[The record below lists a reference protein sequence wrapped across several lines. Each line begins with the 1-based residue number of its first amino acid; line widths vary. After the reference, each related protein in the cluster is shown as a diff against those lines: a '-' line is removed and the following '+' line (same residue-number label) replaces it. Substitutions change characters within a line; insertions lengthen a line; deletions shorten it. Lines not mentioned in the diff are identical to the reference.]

1 MSLQYIS
8 IPIDVPKSF
17 DEVTPY
23 AVQCLRSKVK
33 RSKARV
39 LFVLDHIPSEDLKS
53 GMLLGGGTGATLSR
67 VLKYASSNFSCTK
80 DKFEELDFLFVNW
93 NCWKSYNMSED
104 RRAESASLFAD
115 RVGGLID
122 EYAADYVVLCGPE
135 PFQYMMPKQWDLCK
149 GKPTGWLGNSMPLK
163 SPEGREVRCIYN
175 MSLSTLLNPKTIKD
189 TSYLL
194 GYFARNLLPIFCG
207 GKMPF
212 KIAPVKTGKKR
223 NFKIHRVDK
232 IAQFRAMMKK
242 LRPAKHVAVDTE
254 TDGLYRVNVNLLTLQ
269 FSICDDESY
278 VLPVMHNDA
287 KWTEEELEE
296 ILDTLKDYFEFDNKN
311 KLHIYTNAKFDL
323 NILRNCVGVRYFK
336 NNVWDII
343 AGDFALD
350 ENMKVLRSITGEG
363 YYRLANLSMQY
374 GCTAYLTA
382 NFGKE
387 NRSMIKDVP
396 LSEDVLE
403 YAALDTIVP
412 FRIFHKQLQRGRAMG
427 YAKYQSIV
435 SEQISDQIHTFST
448 LEYTGAATDVDYLFR
463 LALPDSPINKLL
475 YSTVD
480 EFKNTEEVQR
490 ADRRLKKRSNIPLE
504 GLFGKIKDRLFKFNQ
519 REHIQ
524 TLFFDV
530 MGLEPITV
538 SETKFRANG
547 KPEAKVD
554 KVFQEKH
561 KNNPVV
567 AMYTSVSKLLKLRN
581 AYVKSLIKMFGED
594 VDFNT
599 TRRLRPTY
607 NFAEIVT
614 GRTSANSPNLQQV
627 PSRGPMAKYIKR
639 LLISTPGFL
648 VIKVDYS
655 AHEVRGWSI
664 ISGDQGVADVF
675 EQGAKLRRRYRLVP
689 DPYISKR
696 IEYEGDV
703 HKINASYFFGIPI
716 FEVVKDIR
724 NAVKTVIFG
733 LIYQQG
739 DEGLAAS
746 TKRPVEEI
754 GEIKR
759 KFLDRFPVG
768 LKWFD
773 KVKGFARKNF
783 YVESPLGRRR
793 NLFAFLLDD
802 TLMGARGTI
811 SRSERQAVNSPVQG
825 FGSDLMMSAIRLME
839 KRCFQYWKKHKVWP
853 NLRFSVSV
861 HDSLSVEVAYE
872 WLWFAVAIIE
882 ECMTHDVAELME
894 KRHDMKFTSVPE
906 IDFEVG
912 AAESVV
918 ESWDWSFEGMRKLLR
933 QTLEFK
939 RDELKDKSLNDPKV
953 VEKLIDTMMEDQ
965 YETMPL
971 WMKQQLWANG
981 IKIRS
986 MDKDN
991 VLDMETRRRAKKF
1004 RSELKDNLVKLQEIL
1019 DREEAMKAPKPE
1031 PVKQVKKK
1039 KKAA

>member
-1 MSLQYIS
+1 MKTVTVKKVRKVARPELVC
-8 IPIDVPKSF
+8 DVGVE
-17 DEVTPY
+17 DNHN
-23 AVQCLRSKVK
+23 
-33 RSKARV
+33 
-39 LFVLDHIPSEDLKS
+39 LFV
-53 GMLLGGGTGATLSR
+53 
-67 VLKYASSNFSCTK
+67 
-80 DKFEELDFLFVNW
+80 
-93 NCWKSYNMSED
+93 
-104 RRAESASLFAD
+104 AD
-115 RVGGLID
+115 
-122 EYAADYVVLCGPE
+122 
-135 PFQYMMPKQWDLCK
+135 
-149 GKPTGWLGNSMPLK
+149 KPT
-163 SPEGREVRCIYN
+163 
-175 MSLSTLLNPKTIKD
+175 D
-189 TSYLL
+189 T
-194 GYFARNLLPIFCG
+194 
-207 GKMPF
+207 
-212 KIAPVKTGKKR
+212 PVL
-223 NFKIHRVDK
+223 V
-232 IAQFRAMMKK
+232 
-242 LRPAKHVAVDTE
+242 
-254 TDGLYRVNVNLLTLQ
+254 
-269 FSICDDESY
+269 
-278 VLPVMHNDA
+278 HN
-287 KWTEEELEE
+287 
-296 ILDTLKDYFEFDNKN
+296 
-311 KLHIYTNAKFDL
+311 
-323 NILRNCVGVRYFK
+323 C
-336 NNVWDII
+336 
-343 AGDFALD
+343 
-350 ENMKVLRSITGEG
+350 
-363 YYRLANLSMQY
+363 
-374 GCTAYLTA
+374 
-382 NFGKE
+382 
-387 NRSMIKDVP
+387 
-396 LSEDVLE
+396 
-403 YAALDTIVP
+403 
-412 FRIFHKQLQRGRAMG
+412 
-427 YAKYQSIV
+427 
-435 SEQISDQIHTFST
+435 
-448 LEYTGAATDVDYLFR
+448 
-463 LALPDSPINKLL
+463 
-475 YSTVD
+475 
-480 EFKNTEEVQR
+480 
-490 ADRRLKKRSNIPLE
+490 
-504 GLFGKIKDRLFKFNQ
+504 
-519 REHIQ
+519 
-524 TLFFDV
+524 
-530 MGLEPITV
+530 
-538 SETKFRANG
+538 
-547 KPEAKVD
+547 
-554 KVFQEKH
+554 
-561 KNNPVV
+561 
-567 AMYTSVSKLLKLRN
+567 
-581 AYVKSLIKMFGED
+581 
-594 VDFNT
+594 
-599 TRRLRPTY
+599 
-607 NFAEIVT
+607 
-614 GRTSANSPNLQQV
+614 
-627 PSRGPMAKYIKR
+627 
-639 LLISTPGFL
+639 
-648 VIKVDYS
+648 
-655 AHEVRGWSI
+655 WSI

-882 ECMTHDVAELME
+882 ECMTHGVTELME

-1031 PVKQVKKK
+1031 PEKQVKKK

>member
-1 MSLQYIS
+1 MKTVTVKKVRK
-8 IPIDVPKSF
+8 IPRPELVCDVGVE
-17 DEVTPY
+17 DNHN
-23 AVQCLRSKVK
+23 
-33 RSKARV
+33 
-39 LFVLDHIPSEDLKS
+39 LFV
-53 GMLLGGGTGATLSR
+53 
-67 VLKYASSNFSCTK
+67 
-80 DKFEELDFLFVNW
+80 
-93 NCWKSYNMSED
+93 
-104 RRAESASLFAD
+104 AD
-115 RVGGLID
+115 
-122 EYAADYVVLCGPE
+122 
-135 PFQYMMPKQWDLCK
+135 
-149 GKPTGWLGNSMPLK
+149 KPT
-163 SPEGREVRCIYN
+163 
-175 MSLSTLLNPKTIKD
+175 D
-189 TSYLL
+189 T
-194 GYFARNLLPIFCG
+194 
-207 GKMPF
+207 
-212 KIAPVKTGKKR
+212 PVL
-223 NFKIHRVDK
+223 V
-232 IAQFRAMMKK
+232 
-242 LRPAKHVAVDTE
+242 
-254 TDGLYRVNVNLLTLQ
+254 
-269 FSICDDESY
+269 
-278 VLPVMHNDA
+278 HN
-287 KWTEEELEE
+287 
-296 ILDTLKDYFEFDNKN
+296 
-311 KLHIYTNAKFDL
+311 
-323 NILRNCVGVRYFK
+323 C
-336 NNVWDII
+336 
-343 AGDFALD
+343 
-350 ENMKVLRSITGEG
+350 
-363 YYRLANLSMQY
+363 
-374 GCTAYLTA
+374 
-382 NFGKE
+382 
-387 NRSMIKDVP
+387 
-396 LSEDVLE
+396 
-403 YAALDTIVP
+403 
-412 FRIFHKQLQRGRAMG
+412 
-427 YAKYQSIV
+427 
-435 SEQISDQIHTFST
+435 
-448 LEYTGAATDVDYLFR
+448 
-463 LALPDSPINKLL
+463 
-475 YSTVD
+475 
-480 EFKNTEEVQR
+480 
-490 ADRRLKKRSNIPLE
+490 
-504 GLFGKIKDRLFKFNQ
+504 
-519 REHIQ
+519 
-524 TLFFDV
+524 
-530 MGLEPITV
+530 
-538 SETKFRANG
+538 
-547 KPEAKVD
+547 
-554 KVFQEKH
+554 
-561 KNNPVV
+561 
-567 AMYTSVSKLLKLRN
+567 
-581 AYVKSLIKMFGED
+581 
-594 VDFNT
+594 
-599 TRRLRPTY
+599 
-607 NFAEIVT
+607 
-614 GRTSANSPNLQQV
+614 
-627 PSRGPMAKYIKR
+627 
-639 LLISTPGFL
+639 
-648 VIKVDYS
+648 
-655 AHEVRGWSI
+655 WSI

-773 KVKGFARKNF
+773 KVKNFARKNF

-882 ECMTHDVAELME
+882 ECMTHDVAELMG

-965 YETMPL
+965 YEMMPL

-991 VLDMETRRRAKKF
+991 VLDMETRRRAKKY
-1004 RSELKDNLVKLQEIL
+1004 RNELKENLVKLQEIL
-1019 DREEAMKAPKPE
+1019 DREEAMKAPKQPE
-1031 PVKQVKKK
+1031 KQVKKK

>member
-1 MSLQYIS
+1 MKTVTVKKVRK
-8 IPIDVPKSF
+8 IPRPELVCDVGVE
-17 DEVTPY
+17 DNHN
-23 AVQCLRSKVK
+23 
-33 RSKARV
+33 
-39 LFVLDHIPSEDLKS
+39 LFV
-53 GMLLGGGTGATLSR
+53 
-67 VLKYASSNFSCTK
+67 
-80 DKFEELDFLFVNW
+80 
-93 NCWKSYNMSED
+93 
-104 RRAESASLFAD
+104 AD
-115 RVGGLID
+115 
-122 EYAADYVVLCGPE
+122 
-135 PFQYMMPKQWDLCK
+135 
-149 GKPTGWLGNSMPLK
+149 KPT
-163 SPEGREVRCIYN
+163 
-175 MSLSTLLNPKTIKD
+175 D
-189 TSYLL
+189 T
-194 GYFARNLLPIFCG
+194 
-207 GKMPF
+207 
-212 KIAPVKTGKKR
+212 PVL
-223 NFKIHRVDK
+223 V
-232 IAQFRAMMKK
+232 
-242 LRPAKHVAVDTE
+242 
-254 TDGLYRVNVNLLTLQ
+254 
-269 FSICDDESY
+269 
-278 VLPVMHNDA
+278 HN
-287 KWTEEELEE
+287 
-296 ILDTLKDYFEFDNKN
+296 
-311 KLHIYTNAKFDL
+311 
-323 NILRNCVGVRYFK
+323 C
-336 NNVWDII
+336 
-343 AGDFALD
+343 
-350 ENMKVLRSITGEG
+350 
-363 YYRLANLSMQY
+363 
-374 GCTAYLTA
+374 
-382 NFGKE
+382 
-387 NRSMIKDVP
+387 
-396 LSEDVLE
+396 
-403 YAALDTIVP
+403 
-412 FRIFHKQLQRGRAMG
+412 
-427 YAKYQSIV
+427 
-435 SEQISDQIHTFST
+435 
-448 LEYTGAATDVDYLFR
+448 
-463 LALPDSPINKLL
+463 
-475 YSTVD
+475 
-480 EFKNTEEVQR
+480 
-490 ADRRLKKRSNIPLE
+490 
-504 GLFGKIKDRLFKFNQ
+504 
-519 REHIQ
+519 
-524 TLFFDV
+524 
-530 MGLEPITV
+530 
-538 SETKFRANG
+538 
-547 KPEAKVD
+547 
-554 KVFQEKH
+554 
-561 KNNPVV
+561 
-567 AMYTSVSKLLKLRN
+567 
-581 AYVKSLIKMFGED
+581 
-594 VDFNT
+594 
-599 TRRLRPTY
+599 
-607 NFAEIVT
+607 
-614 GRTSANSPNLQQV
+614 
-627 PSRGPMAKYIKR
+627 
-639 LLISTPGFL
+639 
-648 VIKVDYS
+648 
-655 AHEVRGWSI
+655 WSI

-1019 DREEAMKAPKPE
+1019 DREEAMKAPKQPE
-1031 PVKQVKKK
+1031 KQVKKK